1 MTTQNTLRTVFLM
14 TLVFVLFLFVGF
26 LLGGQGGMIIAFI
39 FALGM
44 NFFSYW
50 KSDKLVL
57 KMYNAEEVD
66 QQSAPKLYNTV
77 RELAEEAD
85 LPMPKVYIIPQKQPN
100 AFATGR
106 NPENSAV
113 AVTRGIMDV
122 LDWDE
127 LRGVLAH
134 ELAHVKNRDILTQ
147 TIVSTVVGAITMLS
161 QFAIFIPFGNSDRGG
176 NPLVALLVL
185 ILAPLAASM
194 LHSAVSRTRE
204 YEADRGGAII
214 SGNPRSLAS
223 ALQKIEAAAQRVP
236 MQVSERTAQS
246 TSHMFPVN
254 PFSGGRMMRLFSTH
268 PPTEERIEKLNKMAE
283 TGKYE

>member
-1 MTTQNTLRTVFLM
+1 
-14 TLVFVLFLFVGF
+14 
-26 LLGGQGGMIIAFI
+26 
-39 FALGM
+39 
-44 NFFSYW
+44 
-50 KSDKLVL
+50 
-57 KMYNAEEVD
+57 
-66 QQSAPKLYNTV
+66 
-77 RELAEEAD
+77 
-85 LPMPKVYIIPQKQPN
+85 
-100 AFATGR
+100 
-106 NPENSAV
+106 
-113 AVTRGIMDV
+113 MDV
-122 LDWDE
+122 LEWDE

-223 ALQKIEAAAQRVP
+223 ALEKIEAAAQQVP